1 MIREAA
7 LEDLDHLV
15 DLEGQSFS
23 GDLLSRRNFRHLLTR
38 GNSQTLLAIQDG
50 EVAGYVTVLFRCPS
64 AKARLYSIA
73 VRPAYR
79 ACGIGTQ
86 LVRAAERTAS
96 ERGCS
101 SMRLEIRSD
110 NEASI
115 SLFEGLGYRRGGLT
129 GGYYEDGMSAVRFER
144 CLDQA

>member
-7 LEDLDHLV
+7 LEDLDCLV

-23 GDLLSRRNFRHLLTR
+23 GDLLRRRNFRHLLTR
-38 GNSQTLLAIQDG
+38 GNAQTLLAIQDG
-50 EVAGYVTVLFRCPS
+50 EVAGYATILFRRPS
-64 AKARLYSIA
+64 TKARLYSIA

-79 ACGIGTQ
+79 GRGIGTQ
-86 LVRAAERTAS
+86 LVRAAERVAS

-115 SLFEGLGYRRGGLT
+115 SLFDGLGYRCGEST
-129 GGYYEDGMSAVRFER
+129 AGYYEDGMSAVHFER
-144 CLDQA
+144 CLDHV